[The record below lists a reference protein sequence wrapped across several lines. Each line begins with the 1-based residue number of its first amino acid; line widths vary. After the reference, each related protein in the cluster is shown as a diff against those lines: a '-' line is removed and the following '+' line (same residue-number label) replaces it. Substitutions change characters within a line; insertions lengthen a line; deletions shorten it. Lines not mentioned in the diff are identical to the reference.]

1 MHVPS
6 GNNAHSFRPSQKLL
20 PTGLVGVRFQHS
32 FSDAFDDSFLKRGR
46 NVTSRSYS
54 TERQRIPS
62 FEDKGSKAFHLPSPC
77 HNITTSRTHVV
88 EIVRSQISLLSK
100 QNTTRPRIF
109 ICHHHPPQH
118 NLLTNRLL
126 MISSSSTKT
135 TKCEQSTFYEPLLP
149 ADNVVHMIRHRHE
162 SPYVWMHQVPHVSI
176 SRTQSR
182 ILQRSDSNITP
193 LADKL
198 LGDVV
203 IGTGVTF
210 CVAPALTVIDKAVF
224 QRAAGS
230 HTLFTSGIET
240 MGTILRAPLS
250 YIKSPTFLLM
260 WGVYAATFSCAN
272 SLKTITEHQDQVER
286 IRRTTSISE
295 TPSAGS
301 EHASPP
307 SANTVMAVFM
317 GTSVVNSAA
326 SLYKDRSYAR
336 MFGTSAATSLPKVT
350 YGLWMARDFAVMG
363 SSFILP
369 DLVSEKMHS
378 QYDMDP
384 VKTKRIAQITIP
396 AAMQLVA
403 GPLQLL
409 GLDFYNRP
417 LQEMSMKQAILE
429 RGRFLRQG
437 FTSVV
442 SAKIARIA
450 PVYSIG
456 GCLNTD
462 LREQWRGYLRLQ
474 NKPVVSSPLT
484 LFSNFLHDYKIK

>member
-1 MHVPS
+1 M
-6 GNNAHSFRPSQKLL
+6 K
-20 PTGLVGVRFQHS
+20 
-32 FSDAFDDSFLKRGR
+32 
-46 NVTSRSYS
+46 Y
-54 TERQRIPS
+54 
-62 FEDKGSKAFHLPSPC
+62 
-77 HNITTSRTHVV
+77 
-88 EIVRSQISLLSK
+88 
-100 QNTTRPRIF
+100 
-109 ICHHHPPQH
+109 
-118 NLLTNRLL
+118 
-126 MISSSSTKT
+126 
-135 TKCEQSTFYEPLLP
+135 EQSTFYEPLLP
-149 ADNVVHMIRHRHE
+149 ADNVVLMIQHRHE
-162 SPYVWMHQVPHVSI
+162 SPYVWMQEVPHISI
-176 SRTQSR
+176 SRTLPR
-182 ILQRSDSNITP
+182 ILQRRDSNITP

-230 HTLFTSGIET
+230 HTLVTSGIET
-240 MGTILRAPLS
+240 MGSIIRAPLS

-272 SLKTITEHQDQVER
+272 SLKTITEHQDQVEPV
-286 IRRTTSISE
+286 RRETSISE
-295 TPSAGS
+295 TPAGS
-301 EHASPP
+301 ECASPP
-307 SANTVMAVFM
+307 SANTLLAVFM
-317 GTSVVNSAA
+317 GTSVVNSAT
-326 SLYKDRSYAR
+326 SLYKDRAYAR
-336 MFGTSAATSLPKVT
+336 MFGTTAATSLPKVT

-384 VKTKRIAQITIP
+384 VKTKLIAQITIP
-396 AAMQLVA
+396 AAMQFVA

-429 RGRFLRQG
+429 RGRFLKQG
-437 FTSVV
+437 FASVV

-462 LREQWRGYLRLQ
+462 FREQWRGYLRLQ
-474 NKPVVSSPLT
+474 NKPVVSSPLA
-484 LFSNFLHDYKIK
+484 LFSNFVHN